1 MKHRVM
7 KLPLLPTHGYVGSAQ
22 GSTEASCRCRSWPS
36 LLHVEW
42 TQRPQKLNKQQ
53 SPVLPLKNHCE
64 KSQCAA
70 TAVNILASRFREVGG
85 TTLILCKL
93 SPLEHCLTRDTECS
107 CLHNVMEEL
116 EDSMGK
122 KVVNVTKY
130 KQNKTP
136 IQHHTCIYL
145 RSVSWILFEN
155 DSRLRMHFGELPSSF
170 PGPHTLS

>member
-7 KLPLLPTHGYVGSAQ
+7 KLPLLPTHGCVGSAQ

-42 TQRPQKLNKQQ
+42 TQRPQKLNQQQ
-53 SPVLPLKNHCE
+53 SPVLPLQNHCE

-93 SPLEHCLTRDTECS
+93 SPLEHCLTQDTA
-107 CLHNVMEEL
+107 NA
-116 EDSMGK
+116 
-122 KVVNVTKY
+122 VVYTTLWRNW
-130 KQNKTP
+130 KTP
-136 IQHHTCIYL
+136 WVRRWWMLPNT
-145 RSVSWILFEN
+145 SKT
-155 DSRLRMHFGELPSSF
+155 RLQFST
-170 PGPHTLS
+170 TLAFISGQ